1 MKTNQLMKRDFDGMV
16 VEQRT
21 DNSFL
26 NATDLLR
33 IYNENS
39 KYAKRFAD
47 FWNNKNTDDFV
58 EALLR
63 EENLKVVNSPLL
75 KNDLILITKGRNG
88 SSFMHPYLF
97 VKFAMWLSADFEVK
111 VIKWVYDNL
120 IKVRNEAGDYYIE
133 MCDAI
138 QKRYLSWSNGKK
150 PDPLIFIKEA
160 NYLKELAFG
169 YKDKGRNEATEDEL
183 KLLNALQKA
192 NIKLINEGVGK
203 DERWLSL
210 RNFAKLY

>member
-1 MKTNQLMKRDFDGMV
+1 MIRDFNGNL

-33 IYNENS
+33 IYNANA
-39 KYAKRFAD
+39 KTPKRFLE
-47 FWNNKNTDDFV
+47 FWDNKSTDDFV
-58 EALLR
+58 EALIRL
-63 EENLKVVNSPLL
+63 EEKEKGDNSHLL
-75 KNDLILITKGRNG
+75 KSDFIIIKKGRSG
-88 SSFMHPYLF
+88 STFMHPYLF
-97 VKFAMWLSADFEVK
+97 IEFAMWLSADFKVQ

-120 IKVRNEAGDYYIE
+120 IKVRNEAGDHYIE

-169 YKDKGRNEATEDEL
+169 YKEKGRNEATEDEL